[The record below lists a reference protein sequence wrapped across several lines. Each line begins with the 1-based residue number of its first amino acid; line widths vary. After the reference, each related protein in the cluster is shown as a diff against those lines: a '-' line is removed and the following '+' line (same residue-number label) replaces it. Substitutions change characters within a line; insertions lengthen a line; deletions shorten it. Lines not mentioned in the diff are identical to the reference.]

1 MDFSQLP
8 AIPKMKI
15 MKMLS
20 IGSRYN
26 FSLVFPEMEGDVRRS
41 IPPVLPFLSKEL
53 GFGLTIIDSLSDLES
68 AGVLASIGYLESKR
82 YLELRDLDVKN
93 VPSNILS
100 SLTRVVSG
108 LHSQLIIRRVAGL
121 ELSLL
126 GNLNCENLH
135 LSFLSIPTPLV
146 TQAIK
151 VRFCG
156 LREITGNLR
165 GLLDSITCDTL
176 DLDLNLDDD
185 EFDEATCD
193 SLSKMLP
200 RRVRKLELGFTS
212 NYWKRQSLILD
223 LLAKYDGMGSCN
235 EITIYGVTYSTD
247 FEENLA
253 FWTTSK
259 GWTVVNSFGW
269 AGLFQIKLKRAY

>member
-15 MKMLS
+15 MNMLN

-53 GFGLTIIDSLSDLES
+53 GFGLTIIDNLSDLES
-68 AGVLASIGYLESKR
+68 AGVLASYGYLESIKC
-82 YLELRDLDVKN
+82 LELHDLDVKN
-93 VPSNILS
+93 VPLNIIS
-100 SLTRVVSG
+100 SLTREVRIWLKV
-108 LHSQLIIRRVAGL
+108 HHVAGL
-121 ELSLL
+121 ELSML
-126 GNLNCENLH
+126 GNLNCENLK
-135 LSFLSIPTPLV
+135 LSFLSIPTPV
-146 TQAIK
+146 AQEIH

-156 LREITGNLR
+156 LHQVSGNLC

-176 DLDLNLDDD
+176 VLDN
-185 EFDEATCD
+185 EFDDVTCD

-200 RRVRKLELGFTS
+200 SRVRELRIKYPLQGSTF
-212 NYWKRQSLILD
+212 LD
-223 LLAKYDGMGSCN
+223 FLAKYDGMGSCSVITFTY
-235 EITIYGVTYSTD
+235 EITNSTE

-253 FWTTSK
+253 VWTTSK
-259 GWTVVNSFGW
+259 GWTVVNGAQVSGAGGW
-269 AGLFQIKLKRAY
+269 SGLLCTINRTY

>member
-1 MDFSQLP
+1 MDFLQLP

-15 MKMLS
+15 MNMLN

-41 IPPVLPFLSKEL
+41 IPPVLPFLSNEL
-53 GFGLTIIDSLSDLES
+53 GLTIIDNLSDLES
-68 AGVLASIGYLESKR
+68 VGVLASYGYLESIR
-82 YLELRDLDVKN
+82 CLQLDDLDVKN
-93 VPSNILS
+93 VPLNILS
-100 SLTRVVSG
+100 SLTRDVRIW
-108 LHSQLIIRRVAGL
+108 LIIHQVAGL

-156 LREITGNLR
+156 LYEITGNLR

-176 DLDLNLDDD
+176 DLSLNFDD
-185 EFDEATCD
+185 EFVEANCD

-200 RRVRKLELGFTS
+200 RRVRKLELGFTTT
-212 NYWKRQSLILD
+212 NYKKEQSLILD

-235 EITIYGVTYSTD
+235 EIIIYKVTNSTD

-259 GWTVVNSFGW
+259 GWTVVNSCGW
-269 AGLFQIKLKRAY
+269 TGYFQIKRAY

>member
-1 MDFSQLP
+1 MDFLHLP
-8 AIPKMKI
+8 AIPKMEI
-15 MKMLS
+15 LKMLS
-20 IGSRYN
+20 IGDRYN
-26 FSLVFPEMEGDVRRS
+26 FSLVFPEMEDEVKRS
-41 IPPVLPFLSKEL
+41 IPPVFPFLSRND
-53 GFGLTIIDSLSDLES
+53 FVVIDSLSDLES
-68 AGVLASIGYLESKR
+68 AGVLASIGYLESIQ
-82 YLELRDLDVKN
+82 YLELKDLDVKN
-93 VPSNILS
+93 VPSNIIS

-108 LHSQLIIRRVAGL
+108 LLSQLIIQRVAGL

-126 GNLNCENLH
+126 GNLNCEILH

-156 LREITGNLR
+156 LYEITGNLR

-176 DLDLNLDDD
+176 DLELNLDD

-200 RRVRKLELGFTS
+200 RRVRKLELGFTTT
-212 NYWKRQSLILD
+212 NYNKEQSLILD

-235 EITIYGVTYSTD
+235 EITINYEVTYSTD

-259 GWTVVNSFGW
+259 GWTVVNSFAW
-269 AGLFQIKLKRAY
+269 AGFFQIKRAY